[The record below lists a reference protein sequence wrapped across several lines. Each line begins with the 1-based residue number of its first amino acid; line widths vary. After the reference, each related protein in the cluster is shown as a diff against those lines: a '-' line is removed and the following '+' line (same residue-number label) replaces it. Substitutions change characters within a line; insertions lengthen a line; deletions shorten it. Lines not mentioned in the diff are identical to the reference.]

1 MEKVLFESS
10 VIEYLK
16 LPSIPKKEWDG
27 ESSFKD
33 GVAVVQLLQGRTGY
47 AVATFNA
54 EKDSEPR
61 IKKTFSIEPF
71 SDILKIFVVP
81 SYMDTDE
88 KSIIRFDVDNDSKE
102 AAMRLAQEANELEN
116 EGTESEKMKE
126 MKQLP
131 EWVFDNIHNLEEA
144 QAYIKR
150 YNSQNKIKGKLPSN
164 EDTVK
169 CRLLAI
175 YNEINNK

>member
-1 MEKVLFESS
+1 MENIQFEAL
-10 VIEYLK
+10 VIDYLK

-27 ESSFKD
+27 KSSFKD
-33 GVAVVQLLQGRTGY
+33 GVAVIKMLQDRTGY
-47 AVATFNA
+47 AVATFDA

-61 IKKTFSIEPF
+61 IKKTFSLEPF
-71 SDILKIFVVP
+71 SEVLKIFVVP
-81 SYMDTDE
+81 AYMDTQE
-88 KSIIRFDVDNDSKE
+88 TSIIRFDVDNESKE
-102 AAMRLAQEANELEN
+102 AALRLAQEADELEN
-116 EGTESEKMKE
+116 EGTESDTMKE
-126 MKQLP
+126 MKELP

-144 QAYIKR
+144 QAFIKR

-175 YNEINNK
+175 YNEMNNK